1 MNLSYR
7 FYYAWKRNLIS
18 YRRFVLPTLL
28 VSMGEPLFYLVAMG
42 VGLGAYVGGFG
53 GESYLKFL
61 ATGLVI
67 TSVMIS
73 ATFEC
78 LYGTF
83 VKLINEKIFD
93 SLIVT
98 PLSAEDAVAGD
109 IAWGA
114 FRGLISG
121 VLMLLVGAALGAI
134 PISLTI
140 AFLLLCL
147 MTLTGILFA
156 SASMVITA
164 FAPNFDF
171 FNYYS
176 ELVITPMFFFS
187 GVFFPLDKMPGV
199 VKTLSLFFPLTHAVK
214 LSRAIF
220 SGSFDPALLVSVAAL
235 IVPSI
240 ILFYTALFFMK
251 RRLIK

>member
-18 YRRFVLPTLL
+18 YKRYVLPTLL

-42 VGLGAYVGGFG
+42 VGLGAYIGAFG

-61 ATGLVI
+61 ASGLVI

-73 ATFEC
+73 AAFEC

-83 VKLINEKIFD
+83 VKLVNEKIFD

-98 PLSAEDAVAGD
+98 PISAEDAVAGD
-109 IAWGA
+109 IMWGA

-121 VLMLLVGAALGAI
+121 VLMFMVGAAIGAI
-134 PISLTI
+134 PTSFLIMI
-140 AFLLLCL
+140 LLLPL
-147 MTLTGILFA
+147 MALVGILFA
-156 SASMVITA
+156 SASMIVSA

-187 GVFFPLDKMPGV
+187 GVFFPLDKMPDV
-199 VKTLSLFFPLTHAVK
+199 VKTLSLFFPLTHAVI
-214 LSRAIF
+214 LSRAVFAGAF
-220 SGSFDPALLVSVAAL
+220 SASLFFNLSA
-235 IVPSI
+235 IVIPTI
-240 ILFYTALFFMK
+240 ILFYLGIFFMK

>member
-7 FYYAWKRNLIS
+7 FYYAWKRNLLS
-18 YRRFVLPTLL
+18 YRRYVLPTLI

-42 VGLGAYVGGFG
+42 VGLGAYVGAFG

-61 ATGLVI
+61 ASGLVI

-73 ATFEC
+73 SAFEC

-83 VKLINEKIFD
+83 VKLVNEKIFD

-98 PLSAEDAVAGD
+98 PISAEDAVAGD

-121 VLMLLVGAALGAI
+121 ALMFIVGAAIGAI
-134 PISLTI
+134 PASPLII
-140 AFLLLCL
+140 ILLLPL
-147 MTLTGILFA
+147 MALTGILFS
-156 SASMVITA
+156 SASMIVSA

-187 GVFFPLDKMPGV
+187 GVFFPLDKMPEI
-199 VKTLSLFFPLTHAVK
+199 VKTISLFFPLTHAVI
-214 LSRAIF
+214 LSRAILSGAF
-220 SGSFDPALLVSVAAL
+220 SLTL
-235 IVPSI
+235 IWN
-240 ILFYTALFFMK
+240 LTALVIPCVILLYLGILFMK